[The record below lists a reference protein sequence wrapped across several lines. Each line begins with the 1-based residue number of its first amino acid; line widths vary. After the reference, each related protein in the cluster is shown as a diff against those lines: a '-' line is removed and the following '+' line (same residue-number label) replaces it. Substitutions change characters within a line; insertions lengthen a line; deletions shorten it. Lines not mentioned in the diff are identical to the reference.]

1 MHVSCGLLFASI
13 LTLIGVAVSNFRH
26 ASRFALIYIL

>member
-13 LTLIGVAVSNFRH
+13 QTLVGVAVGNFKH